1 MKKKLL
7 VPVTLAILAI
17 AMFGGVA
24 SAAEPAIKGCV
35 GEIISAQAE
44 AGRWWGYGVSS
55 FARFDEPEGRDDPA
69 GLGDEI
75 QFLQSGGDTLIF
87 NACRE

>member
-7 VPVTLAILAI
+7 VPVTMAILAI

-24 SAAEPAIKGCV
+24 SAAQPAIQGCV
-35 GEIISAQAE
+35 GETISAL
-44 AGRWWGYGVSS
+44 AGPGWGEGVCN
-55 FARFDEPEGRDDPA
+55 FARFDEGPREVDPA

-75 QFLQSGGDTLIF
+75 QWLQAGNRTLTPS
-87 NACRE
+87 ACFVP

>member
-7 VPVTLAILAI
+7 VPVTMAILAI

-24 SAAEPAIKGCV
+24 SAAQPAIQGCL
-35 GEIISAQAE
+35 GETISTL
-44 AGRWWGYGVSS
+44 AGPGWGPGVSS
-55 FARFDEPEGRDDPA
+55 FARFDEPAGRDDPP

-75 QFLQSGGDTLIF
+75 QWLQAGNPTLIPS
-87 NACRE
+87 ACIVP